1 MTYQNLLPRLI
12 VSDANAAIDFYRK
25 AFGAEEVARFADD
38 DGKVVHAELRFGPVA
53 ITLKDEDPGTPDM
66 GPAALDGSPVILTLY
81 VSDADA
87 VSAQLVG
94 AGATVVFP
102 VGDSPYGRM
111 GRLRDPFGHV
121 WMLHQ
126 DAPDFAG

>member
-12 VSDANAAIDFYRK
+12 VSDANAAIDFYRE
-25 AFGAEEVARFADD
+25 AFGAEEIARFT
-38 DGKVVHAELRFGPVA
+38 DGQKIVHAELRFGPVA
-53 ITLKDEDPGTPDM
+53 LTLKDEEPGTADM

-81 VSDADA
+81 VSDADE
-87 VSAQLVG
+87 VSARLEG
-94 AGATVVFP
+94 AGATVIYP

-111 GRLRDPFGHV
+111 GRLRDLFGHV

-126 DAPDFAG
+126 DAPGPTG